1 MRGPTVGRGGGQR
14 SARSYPSSGS
24 GRGSHVPSGT
34 GSRGT
39 RADST
44 RSDASGHDEEL
55 AQGHELRGSGRRPET
70 FRDETKVS
78 KLKFWKRQRSE
89 ELSAIEAALD
99 RYNDEDDRP
108 DVSMANKLLSLDKIV
123 EAIDTW
129 ISLGET
135 DHRVQVQKLR
145 ERVLEEKA
153 QLQREKKER
162 VSACVP
168 RGTYDQGDDPATRAR
183 KIFPSF
189 MSWVHGA
196 GIKYATK
203 GRGEI
208 LAGAKVANCGMFA
221 RGLADVLKDN
231 GVHDAVS
238 GAYGKTNFVT
248 APVDGDFADPSA
260 VGNLTTSEEARD
272 FDSVKRFFF
281 TVHSVTRAAGQMFDP
296 TAGKA
301 GDPGVMVE
309 GLAKTSDK
317 PLTYEGSGKA
327 VTELDG
333 ESPSGNGYRLTSK
346 SETPKTRPFRS
357 RRRRAPASR
366 ARARRPR
373 APAPRAREPG
383 PSRRPSPSDKSS
395 CDRSATD
402 ARGALAVRR
411 RQLRPKSYLPTG
423 FLTS

>member
-1 MRGPTVGRGGGQR
+1 
-14 SARSYPSSGS
+14 
-24 GRGSHVPSGT
+24 
-34 GSRGT
+34 
-39 RADST
+39 
-44 RSDASGHDEEL
+44 
-55 AQGHELRGSGRRPET
+55 
-70 FRDETKVS
+70 
-78 KLKFWKRQRSE
+78 
-89 ELSAIEAALD
+89 
-99 RYNDEDDRP
+99 
-108 DVSMANKLLSLDKIV
+108 MANKLLSLDKIV

-231 GVHDAVS
+231 GVPDAVS

-317 PLTYEGSGKA
+317 PLTYEGSGKT

-333 ESPSGNGYRLTSK
+333 ESPSGNTYRLTSK
-346 SETPKTRPFRS
+346 SETPKTTTVPESKTTSTSEQGKGKETEGTGSEGEGTRPE
-357 RRRRAPASR
+357 
-366 ARARRPR
+366 
-373 APAPRAREPG
+373 PAPEP
-383 PSRRPSPSDKSS
+383 K
-395 CDRSATD
+395 
-402 ARGALAVRR
+402 
-411 RQLRPKSYLPTG
+411 RQEQL
-423 FLTS
+423 

>member
-1 MRGPTVGRGGGQR
+1 MFHPEQAHEAHAPIQREATHPGTTKSWLRGMSYEDQVAALSPREGLDHKLQSGAESPRGGAPVQMKL
-14 SARSYPSSGS
+14 PSS
-24 GRGSHVPSGT
+24 
-34 GSRGT
+34 
-39 RADST
+39 
-44 RSDASGHDEEL
+44 
-55 AQGHELRGSGRRPET
+55 ET
-70 FRDETKVS
+70 FRDKTKVS

-108 DVSMANKLLSLDKIV
+108 EVSMANKLLSLDKIV

-135 DHRVQVQKLR
+135 DHRVEVQKLR
-145 ERVLEEKA
+145 VRVLEEKA

-183 KIFPSF
+183 KIFPNF

-231 GVHDAVS
+231 GVPDAVS

-317 PLTYEGSGKA
+317 PLTYEGSGKT

-333 ESPSGNGYRLTSK
+333 ESPSGNTYRLTSK
-346 SETPKTRPFRS
+346 SETPKTTTVPESKTTSTSEQGKGKETEGTGSEGEGTRPE
-357 RRRRAPASR
+357 
-366 ARARRPR
+366 
-373 APAPRAREPG
+373 PAPEP
-383 PSRRPSPSDKSS
+383 K
-395 CDRSATD
+395 
-402 ARGALAVRR
+402 
-411 RQLRPKSYLPTG
+411 RQEQL
-423 FLTS
+423 